1 MPPKRDLTEH
11 QIREIK
17 ALHGQLPAAE
27 VRKRFGIGTNRVYKI
42 WQEGNGA
49 DLDIYS
55 KLEEVQKEVKE
66 MGRKFD
72 LLTEMLEE
80 LGDVDMDV
88 EEMRRLEDKQTS
100 QIGKLESTLEVARS
114 LSVMVP
120 LAGLGWKIMCETM
133 KAMQEP
139 VASDDHEPNEPPS
152 GNKPIPEQRP

>member
-1 MPPKRDLTEH
+1 MPPKRELTAH

-133 KAMQEP
+133 KAMQVPE
-139 VASDDHEPNEPPS
+139 ASDDHEPNKPPS
-152 GNKPIPEQRP
+152 VNKPIPEQRP